1 MVDYHIDNEGSGFDI
16 EVGQDLNSLM
26 NAAKAGEAPEDN
38 IDTNWLFEEGGKPP
52 EKREPEPQ
60 PEPEPEAEVQQ
71 EEEQFFQVYEQ
82 EPAPEFSP
90 ATDPAVEPEP
100 VEEYTAPE
108 PEPVAPSRVHLVSA
122 KDELGKVTQIV
133 NVLNA
138 YRELNAEEQGAV
150 SQFVTGGT
158 ELDFEPDFIVAVLNA
173 DPTLGRAMT
182 ALKEAKALEP
192 VDRAFYVIELP
203 ENLIYYLGNLIS
215 VFTEEVIDR
224 KQTRGQYSKALVRS
238 IEKLDGKSM
247 NYVHATA
254 SVLEAAAPVKN

>member
-1 MVDYHIDNEGSGFDI
+1 MVDYHIDNEGSGFAI
-16 EVGQDLNSLM
+16 EVGQDLDSLM
-26 NAAKAGEAPEDN
+26 SAAKAGEAPEDN

-52 EKREPEPQ
+52 EEREPEPQ
-60 PEPEPEAEVQQ
+60 PEPE
-71 EEEQFFQVYEQ
+71 
-82 EPAPEFSP
+82 FSP
-90 ATDPAVEPEP
+90 DPEPAVEPEP

-108 PEPVAPSRVHLVSA
+108 PEPVAPSQVQLVSA

-133 NVLNA
+133 NILNA
-138 YRELNAEEQGAV
+138 YRGLNAEEQGAV

-182 ALKEAKALEP
+182 ALKEAKELEP

-215 VFTEEVIDR
+215 VFTEEAIDR
-224 KQTRGQYSKALVRS
+224 KQPRGQYSKALVRS